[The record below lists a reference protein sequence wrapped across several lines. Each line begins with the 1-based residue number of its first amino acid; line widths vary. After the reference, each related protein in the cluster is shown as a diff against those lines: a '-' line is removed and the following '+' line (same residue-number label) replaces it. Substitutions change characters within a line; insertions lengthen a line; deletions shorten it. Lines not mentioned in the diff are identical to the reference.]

1 MTKKFGKIFSKD
13 SAEKRETITN
23 ATSTTTNASVSSLS
37 STLLRDFDR
46 LKLSEEP
53 LDPYNDEIL
62 SSLTSNRSK
71 TTFRSTTSSNET
83 TRVNKREVITNK
95 REEAISKTLANIERK
110 MKVDICYV
118 LDCTD
123 SMSGH
128 IAAAKDCILQV
139 TEYIKNTNPCIR
151 VQVGFCGYRDYC
163 DIYNKKAPRL
173 QIFDFTNSYQK
184 FRKNLASVPAS
195 GGDDSPEDVLGGL
208 HAAITK
214 MTWHDGT
221 RVILHIGD
229 YPPHGRR
236 FYNGADNYPDGDPNG
251 LTAES
256 VLKKMQSKEIFYFFG
271 KITQETDTMIQVF
284 RSIIG
289 EFPVFD
295 LLGGDPIDLINKFV
309 EATISSIMTSV
320 TLASSIGST
329 NSSKQRKD
337 LNPEVPNWDCLPQR
351 KGVILG
357 YNMPETLYKL
367 KDQRYFNK
375 ENLFSREFYFKIAP
389 HPFSAGV
396 EKYAYFA
403 IDTTS
408 DPSQK
413 IVMKEYSHDK
423 SENSFDKYLEA
434 VEISTVTGYLSKKF
448 NSIAR
453 KKNIP
458 LVDFLEAKVVR
469 AFIDNRT
476 RYYVI
481 EPELNA
487 KFKRFNA
494 NSGVII
500 EFHPTLEA
508 FAHFTYVHTE
518 GYLMICDLQGIELT
532 NRFLLTDPAIHCID
546 PMRFGRTN
554 LGKKGIEKRFLANH
568 ECNKVCRELGIA
580 KVKSAK
586 FFCCN

>member
-1 MTKKFGKIFSKD
+1 MKKKFGKIFSKD

-23 ATSTTTNASVSSLS
+23 ATSATTNTSVSSLS
-37 STLLRDFDR
+37 STFLRDFDG
-46 LKLSEEP
+46 LKLSTT
-53 LDPYNDEIL
+53 YSND
-62 SSLTSNRSK
+62 
-71 TTFRSTTSSNET
+71 T

-95 REEAISKTLANIERK
+95 REVAISKTLANIERT

-118 LDCTD
+118 LDCTG
-123 SMSGH
+123 SMSDH
-128 IAAAKDCILQV
+128 IDAAKDCILRV

-151 VQVGFCGYRDYC
+151 VQ
-163 DIYNKKAPRL
+163 
-173 QIFDFTNSYQK
+173 K
-184 FRKNLASVPAS
+184 FRKNLDSVTAS
-195 GGDDSPEDVLGGL
+195 GGGDSPEDVLGGL

-221 RVILHIGD
+221 RVIFHIGD

-236 FYNGADNYPDGDPNG
+236 FYNGVDKYPDGDPNG

-256 VLKKMQSKEIFYFFG
+256 VFEKMQSKEIHYFFG
-271 KITQETDTMIQVF
+271 KITQETDTMIQ
-284 RSIIG
+284 
-289 EFPVFD
+289 
-295 LLGGDPIDLINKFV
+295 
-309 EATISSIMTSV
+309 ATISSIMTSV

-337 LNPEVPNWDCLPQR
+337 LNPEVPNWDCLPQQ

-357 YNMPETLYKL
+357 YNMPETLYEL

-375 ENLFSREFYFKIAP
+375 KNHFSREFYFKIAP

-396 EKYAYFA
+396 EKHAYFA

-413 IVMKEYSHDK
+413 MVMKEYSHDK
-423 SENSFDKYLEA
+423 SENSFEKYLEA

-586 FFCCN
+586 FFCRN